1 MSELNL
7 TREQTKGQFLIN
19 KKRVLLKSKSMTINW
34 DVINI
39 NIHFIDM
46 YNDLN
51 ISIQII
57 LWRKIVNGLLTNK
70 GPVLDQQKQNTCI
83 LPWLLDLLQTRNFVC
98 TAHFLGLQL
107 WCTIKLL
114 IYSKRRCQ
122 GYILQ
127 IFGPNIYPKWAKKR
141 HFFMLFE
148 VLYPIT
154 SGGQ

>member
-1 MSELNL
+1 MNKQRASSWS
-7 TREQTKGQFLIN
+7 T

-98 TAHFLGLQL
+98 TAHYLGLEL

-114 IYSKRRCQ
+114 IYSKKTLSRLYTRYFGLIYSQ
-122 GYILQ
+122 SGQ
-127 IFGPNIYPKWAKKR
+127 RNAIFTSYSNIFIQLHLEAVK
-141 HFFMLFE
+141 
-148 VLYPIT
+148 V
-154 SGGQ
+154 